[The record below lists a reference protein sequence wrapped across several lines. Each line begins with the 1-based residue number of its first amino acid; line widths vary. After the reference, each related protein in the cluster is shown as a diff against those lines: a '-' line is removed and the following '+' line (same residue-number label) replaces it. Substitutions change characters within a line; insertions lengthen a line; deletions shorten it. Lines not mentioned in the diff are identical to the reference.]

1 MAGKFSRHALRSR
14 RGLEVR
20 LVIIDTTV
28 WVDYLNGIANPHTG
42 WLDQELDRQRLG
54 LTDLI
59 LSEVLQGVHDEHEA
73 TAMRRELLK
82 FEVFTTGGVELAVA
96 SAQNYRTLRTKGR
109 TVRRTIDCWI
119 ATFCLLN
126 DHALLHTDND
136 FDPFEKFLGLRVI
149 HPV

>member
-1 MAGKFSRHALRSR
+1 M
-14 RGLEVR
+14 
-20 LVIIDTTV
+20 VIVDTTV
-28 WVDYLNGIANPHTG
+28 WVDYLNGVVNPQTD

-59 LSEVLQGVHDEHEA
+59 LSEVLQGVRDEHEA
-73 TAMRRELLK
+73 AATQRELLK
-82 FEVFTTGGVELAVA
+82 FEVFTTGDIELAVA
-96 SAQNYRTLRTKGR
+96 SARNYRALRTKGR

-126 DHALLHTDND
+126 DHALLHIDSD

-149 HPV
+149 HP